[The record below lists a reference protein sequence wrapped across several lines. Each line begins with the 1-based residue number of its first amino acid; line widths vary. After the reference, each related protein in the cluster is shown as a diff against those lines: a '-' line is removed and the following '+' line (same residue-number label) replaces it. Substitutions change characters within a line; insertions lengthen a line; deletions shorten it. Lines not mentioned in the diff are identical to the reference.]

1 MKNNKFN
8 GNTPS
13 KAFIAVCTALATQ
26 SVLASPLNIIDDSSR
41 ELSAK
46 FSSAITAPSSQ
57 QPSFAAWLASE
68 KQNKANSLSDRIIVK
83 YKASAIAQ
91 ISATNS
97 AIDSLTNG
105 SVKTEMLNTALAA
118 DLSSKVGMKINHIKQ
133 LGNNTHVFNI
143 ANKNS
148 MKTVLAALQSASDV
162 EYAEEDPK
170 RYLMAQ
176 AQPWGFSR
184 VQADQLSDS
193 SASNMTICII
203 DSGYEQA
210 NPDLNANNA
219 TGTNDSGTGNWYQNG
234 GSHGSHVAGTIAA
247 VNNSIGAKGILPNTN
262 VNLHIVK
269 VFNESGWGYSSDLV
283 TAVNTCV
290 NNGAKVVNMS
300 LGGAS
305 SSTAEKNGM
314 QAAVDAGA
322 LLIAASGN
330 DGNATLSYPASYD
343 AVMAVGAVD
352 ESNKHANFSQYTA
365 QIEVAAPGEA
375 ILSTVAGDGR
385 LGSIVIGSNTY
396 SDDRV
401 VPQTHYVP
409 NGTGFA
415 VSNVNASVTAAL
427 GSCSVSGSSYSCTDV
442 AGNICIAER
451 NDNQLGS
458 NYPEINPAKACMDAG
473 AVGVIVYSDSTRPG
487 LQNPFLVDATSAVDV
502 PAVSVNRTLGQQLLT
517 QLGQQTTLTTVGNQD
532 YAYYNG
538 TSMASPH
545 AAGAAALAWS
555 NNISCTADQVRTALK
570 QTAVDLDTAGRDDKT
585 GYGLVQAKAASDFL
599 SNNCDGT
606 TGGGGTTPPTASELA
621 NGVAKTSLAG
631 AKDEELSFTLVVPSG
646 ATALTFDMSGGTGD
660 ADIYVKFGSA
670 PTTGSFDCRSWNGGN
685 TESCPISTAQAGTYY
700 VKVIGYSAFTG
711 ANLTGSYTE
720 PSTGGGAQGSTT
732 ENNNLLASRNAWLRY
747 TLEVP
752 AGMATLDF
760 NLLNGSGDADLY
772 IRQGSQSTTATFD
785 CRSWESGNTE
795 ACSFSNPT
803 AGTWYIDIKAYRA
816 FSGLT
821 LTTSYQP

>member
-8 GNTPS
+8 GNGPS

-26 SVLASPLNIIDDSSR
+26 AVLANPVNINDG
-41 ELSAK
+41 SAK
-46 FSSAITAPSSQ
+46 LSNAITAPSAQ
-57 QPSFAAWLASE
+57 QPNFSAWLASE
-68 KQNKANSLSDRIIVK
+68 KQKKTNSLPDRIIVK
-83 YKASAIAQ
+83 YKASGIAQ
-91 ISATNS
+91 ISATSS
-97 AIDSLTNG
+97 AMNG
-105 SVKTEMLNTALAA
+105 FASGTAATEMLNTTLAA
-118 DLSSKVGMKINHIKQ
+118 DLSSKVGMKINHVKQ
-133 LGNNTHVFNI
+133 LGNNTHVFNMPS
-143 ANKNS
+143 KS
-148 MKTVLAALQSASDV
+148 STKTVLAALQSDSNV
-162 EYAEEDPK
+162 EYAEADPK

-176 AQPWGFSR
+176 TQPWGFSR
-184 VQADQLSDS
+184 VQADQVSDS
-193 SASNMTICII
+193 SASNMTVCII

-247 VNNSIGAKGILPNTN
+247 VNNNIGAKGILPNTN

-269 VFNESGWGYSSDLV
+269 VFNASGWGYSSDLV

-290 NNGAKVVNMS
+290 NNGAKVINMS
-300 LGGAS
+300 LGGPT
-305 SSTAEKNGM
+305 SSTAERNGM
-314 QAAVDAGA
+314 QAATDAGV

-330 DGNATLSYPASYD
+330 DGNTTLSYPASYD

-385 LGSIVIGSNTY
+385 LGSIVIGANTY

-409 NGTGFA
+409 NGTGFS

-427 GSCSVSGSSYSCTDV
+427 GSCAVSGSSYSCTDV

-487 LQNPFLVDATSAVDV
+487 LQNPFLVDATSAVNV

-555 NNISCTADQVRTALK
+555 NNISCTAEQVRTALK
-570 QTAVDLDTAGRDDKT
+570 QTAVDLETAGRDDKT
-585 GYGLVQAKAASDFL
+585 GYGLVQTKAASDYL

-606 TGGGGTTPPTASELA
+606 TGGGGTTPPAGELA

-646 ATALTFDMSGGTGD
+646 ATALTFEMSGGTGD

-670 PTTGSFDCRSWNGGN
+670 PTATSYDCRPWKGGN

-700 VKVIGYSAFTG
+700 VKVIGFSAFTG
-711 ANLTGSYTE
+711 VNLTGSFTE
-720 PSTGGGAQGSTT
+720 PTTGGAQGATT
-732 ENNNLLASRNAWLRY
+732 QNDNLSASRNAWLRY

-772 IRQGSQSTTATFD
+772 IRRGSQSTTTTYD
-785 CRSWESGNTE
+785 CRSWESGNIE

-803 AGTWYIDIKAYRA
+803 AGTWYIDIRAYRA